1 MIYNKP
7 NCVEFRITNQIK
19 IFVRRCKRK
28 PEFTLIKE
36 LTRRPVEDY
45 EECSWGVAPGNA
57 IVVSS
62 AMNVKERQAIQI
74 YMEKA
79 VERYGKM
86 AAPITQQ
93 SNFQNQNAQTGRLVQ
108 RII

>member
-1 MIYNKP
+1 M
-7 NCVEFRITNQIK
+7 EA
-19 IFVRRCKRK
+19 
-28 PEFTLIKE
+28 
-36 LTRRPVEDY
+36 Y

-86 AAPITQQ
+86 ASPITQQ
-93 SNFQNQNAQTGRLVQ
+93 TNFQNQNIQAGNLL
-108 RII
+108 